1 MLIIVFQ
8 FFFFLPF
15 HFLTKGNKIMEEI
28 KEIKEVLQ
36 GSTVDSMSGD
46 QERDETLI
54 TINV

>member
-1 MLIIVFQ
+1 
-8 FFFFLPF
+8 
-15 HFLTKGNKIMEEI
+15 MEEI